1 MANGKEK
8 YIPAWSW
15 PCSKRK
21 QDLLKNVLFVWEI
34 IIKRR
39 TLKLK
44 EANFLC
50 QTKQEFTL
58 NENMVEQK
66 A

>member
-1 MANGKEK
+1 MFK
-8 YIPAWSW
+8 
-15 PCSKRK
+15 
-21 QDLLKNVLFVWEI
+21 LKIGSLKKVSFVWEI
-34 IIKRR
+34 IMKRR

-44 EANFLC
+44 EANFPC